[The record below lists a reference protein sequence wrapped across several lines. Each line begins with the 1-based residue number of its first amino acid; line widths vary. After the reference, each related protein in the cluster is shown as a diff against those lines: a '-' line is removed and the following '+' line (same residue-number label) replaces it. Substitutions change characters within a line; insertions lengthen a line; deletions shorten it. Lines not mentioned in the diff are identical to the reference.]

1 MKNDKE
7 FETLLNEIPHATSS
21 FNLQQHNNNNN
32 HHQHH
37 VYGHGNN
44 GNGHGFSPLERGNGM
59 YGMFDDDPSSHLH
72 HQKYKP
78 VSPVN
83 GFTLNSEGSS
93 SSSLVSGWFSS
104 DDGSP
109 TPPTF
114 EEIKPQTPSRNT
126 HYFDGLWSESK
137 FVNESPLG
145 RNSVENLMNG
155 MSRMHIGDEIEDSLM
170 NRRYLSGIQYGDC
183 SSVGTRNNNVERNGF
198 LGLGRVDGSFP
209 MSPTSFGLERSSALL
224 GLQRNS
230 QRGNSLGPCISPG
243 RYNSPFS
250 GHVQCADPSRFQQQQ
265 TVEESWNNLQLQG
278 NAGLVGNQYDRANQV
293 PYTVP
298 SVISPSMGNT
308 MLYQQENPM
317 YSIGHAGVSDLLC
330 SAYLRQQQMPLGM
343 ERLMHYNLPTF
354 NGRADGTTTEPI
366 HQPHVPLRPASNFQV
381 FECEDSLII
390 QGKGLEYVIRKRYD
404 HLKEHRNE
412 IGIAH
417 FKERSPELTD
427 HIFSRGI
434 SADNFET
441 GSNVKNYSRISPSLK
456 YNSLLDVEDYIYFL
470 AKDQLGCR
478 FLQQQFEE
486 GSPQD
491 KQIIFQKI
499 IDHVVELMMN
509 PFGNYLVQKLLEK
522 SNAEQRMRILLMVT
536 RRPGELIRISLNITR
551 AVQKLINSLKTQQEK
566 SVVISALEPGFLD
579 LIKDLNGNHVIQHC
593 LQHLQKEE
601 NKFIFTAAARFCLDI
616 ATHRHGCCVLQRC
629 IAYATGEDREILI
642 SKVSSNA
649 VRLSQD
655 AFGNYVVQFVLD
667 LKIPS
672 ANAAL
677 MSQFEGKYVLL
688 STQKFS
694 SNVIEK
700 CLKVFGEEGCSVII
714 NEFLS
719 SSQFEKLLQDP
730 YANYVIQSALKV
742 SKGTLFTALVEAIRP
757 YAELLKTNPHCKK
770 IFSWAVLKK

>member
-1 MKNDKE
+1 
-7 FETLLNEIPHATSS
+7 
-21 FNLQQHNNNNN
+21 
-32 HHQHH
+32 
-37 VYGHGNN
+37 
-44 GNGHGFSPLERGNGM
+44 
-59 YGMFDDDPSSHLH
+59 MFDDDPSSHHLH
-72 HQKYKP
+72 HQNYKP
-78 VSPVN
+78 VPPVT
-83 GFTLNSEGSS
+83 GFTLQSEGSS
-93 SSSLVSGWFSS
+93 SSSLVSGWVSS

-109 TPPTF
+109 TRRTF

-126 HYFDGLWSESK
+126 HYIDGLRSESK
-137 FVNESPLG
+137 FVNDSPLG

-155 MSRMHIGDEIEDSLM
+155 MGRLHIGDEIENSLM
-170 NRRYLSGIQYGDC
+170 NRRYLSGIQYGAC
-183 SSVGTRNNNVERNGF
+183 SPVMTRNSNVERNGC

-209 MSPTSFGLERSSALL
+209 MSPTSFGLGRSSALL
-224 GLQRNS
+224 GLQQNS
-230 QRGNSLGPCISPG
+230 QRGISLGSCISPG
-243 RYNSPFS
+243 RYNSLLS
-250 GHVQCADPSRFQQQQ
+250 GHAQCADQNPTTFQQQQ
-265 TVEESWNNLQLQG
+265 TVEETWNNLQLQG
-278 NAGLVGNQYDRANQV
+278 NAGLVGNQYGRRN

-317 YSIGHAGVSDLLC
+317 YGHASLSDLLC
-330 SAYLRQQQMPLGM
+330 SAYLGQQQMPLGM
-343 ERLMHYNLPTF
+343 ESPMHYSLPTF
-354 NGRADGTTTEPI
+354 NGRADGTMIEPI
-366 HQPHVPLRPASNFQV
+366 PETRAPLKPASNFEV
-381 FECEDSLII
+381 FDCEDSLII

-417 FKERSPELTD
+417 FNERSPELTD
-427 HIFSRGI
+427 HIFSRGT
-434 SADNFET
+434 SAVSYET
-441 GSNVKNYSRISPSLK
+441 GSDMKKYSPMSLPLK
-456 YNSLLDVEDYIYFL
+456 YSSLLDAQDYIYLL

-491 KQIIFQKI
+491 KQIIFQKL

-522 SNAEQRMRILLMVT
+522 GNAEQRMRILLMVT
-536 RRPGELIRISLNITR
+536 RRPGELVRISLNMHGTR

-579 LIKDLNGNHVIQHC
+579 LTKDLNGNHVIQHC

-601 NKFIFTAAARFCLDI
+601 NKFIFTAAAKFCLDI

-629 IAYATGEDREILI
+629 IAYATGEDREILV
-642 SKVSSNA
+642 SKVSSNGI
-649 VRLSQD
+649 RLSQD
-655 AFGNYVVQFVLD
+655 AFGNYVVQFVLE
-667 LKIPS
+667 LKVPS
-672 ANAAL
+672 VNAAL

-694 SNVIEK
+694 SNVVEK
-700 CLKVFGEEGCSVII
+700 CLKIFGEEGYSVII
-714 NEFLS
+714 KEFLL
-719 SSQFEKLLQDP
+719 SSQFEKLLQDQ
-730 YANYVIQSALKV
+730 YANYVIQTALKV
-742 SKGTLFTALVEAIRP
+742 SKGPLFNALVEAIQP